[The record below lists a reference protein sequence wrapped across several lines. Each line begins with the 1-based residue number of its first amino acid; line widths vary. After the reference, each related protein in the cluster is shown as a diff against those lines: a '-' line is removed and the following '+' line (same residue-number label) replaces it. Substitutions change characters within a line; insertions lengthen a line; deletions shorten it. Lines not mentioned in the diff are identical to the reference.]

1 MYYGF
6 RFNGSIK
13 ALGYRTFTISQKV
26 LAEAAAALQAEKTTP
41 EEGAWVFIT
50 TAKKRGR
57 LPVTPQLDARQ
68 HRQREDWEQD
78 GRFRPDRV
86 AEMVEKYDWRSFDF

>member
-13 ALGYRTFTISQKV
+13 ALGYRTFTISQKT
-26 LAEAAAALQAEKTTP
+26 LAEAAATLQAERTTP

-50 TAKKRGR
+50 TAKSRGQLPALKQIRSGAIR
-57 LPVTPQLDARQ
+57 LKSTAR
-68 HRQREDWEQD
+68 
-78 GRFRPDRV
+78 GTG
-86 AEMVEKYDWRSFDF
+86 AN

>member
-13 ALGYRTFTISQKV
+13 ALGYRTFTISQKT
-26 LAEAAAALQAEKTTP
+26 LAEAAATLQAESTTP

-50 TAKKRGR
+50 TAKSRGQ
-57 LPVTPQLDARQ
+57 LPATPQLDARQ
-68 HRQREDWEQD
+68 RRQRAHWVQT
-78 GRFRPDRV
+78 GRFRPSRV
-86 AEMVEKYDWRSFDF
+86 AKMVEKYDWRSFDF